1 MDEAEK
7 ARVYAMLQMGEHQT
21 NLVTK
26 ALVDLGEERR
36 ALAQVFEDGKL
47 SQALHL
53 EQVRY
58 VVGSMAKTSEQIQ
71 KAAERAIPAI
81 KLAAA
86 DAVGEAVA
94 ESMTGVNSSA
104 LDAMR
109 EATKPFLSRLEGATA
124 GAEGAAK
131 QLEDSSAWFSW
142 KWLALTAAACA
153 GVLLVCWLLFKGLVW
168 WEGSNLTALREQ
180 QRVLQQQIY
189 QDQTTADALAKK
201 LHGIRFVSAKDGD
214 FINAPRGFEAMTCVG
229 GVQCIKLK

>member
-53 EQVRY
+53 EQVRQ
-58 VVGSMAKTSEQIQ
+58 VVGGMAKTSEQIQ

-86 DAVGEAVA
+86 DAVA

-153 GVLLVCWLLFKGLVW
+153 GLLLVCWLLFRALVW
-168 WEGSNLTALREQ
+168 WEGSNVTELREQ
-180 QRVLQQQIY
+180 QRALLQQIA
-189 QDQTTADALAKK
+189 QDQITADALAKK
-201 LHGIRFVSAKDGD
+201 VHGIRFVAAKDGD